1 MYHMVQRI
9 DVTARSAADAQTIYQ
24 LLADGRTWPT
34 WSPIGSFTPGDP
46 GAQGPEKVGD
56 IRLFRTGRTLSR
68 ERLVE
73 LVPGRRLSYELLAGL
88 PLRGY
93 RADVD
98 LTPSAEGGT
107 VIHWR
112 SRFTGK
118 VPGTGWLYRW
128 ALGRFVQRCA
138 DGLAAHAATLAGTN
152 S

>member
-9 DVTARSAADAQTIYQ
+9 DVTARSAADAQTIYR

-46 GAQGPEKVGD
+46 AEVPEKVGD

-68 ERLVE
+68 ERIVE
-73 LVPGRRLSYELLAGL
+73 LVPGRRVSYELLAGL

-98 LTPSAEGGT
+98 LTPEAGGT

-112 SRFTGK
+112 SRFTAK

-128 ALGRFVQRCA
+128 ALGRFIQRCA
-138 DGLAAHAATLAGTN
+138 DGLARHAAALENA
-152 S
+152 